1 MKARPGDGK
10 VLSAVSLSTSRDL
23 LAGRYRLDGLLG
35 TGGMGDVHRAWD
47 TRLSRFVAIKLFRS
61 SLDATASRRFDSEV
75 RTLAGLSH
83 PALVSVYDAGASDAT
98 PFVVLQ
104 LVEGRTL
111 HDRIGDGP
119 MTPDEVR
126 DLGARLADA
135 LAYVH
140 AHDVVHRDIKP
151 SNILLD
157 TADTAYLADF
167 GLARLTG
174 ATRLTSTGELMG
186 TAAYLAPE
194 QVRGKD
200 LGFPVDIYA
209 LGLVLLECLTG
220 YREYE
225 GTEVESAVA
234 RLHRPPD
241 IPRTLPGDLVRLLTR
256 MTALTPRRRP
266 TALHCARVLGEGDG
280 STEPVRRTDV
290 RKSVLVGVTTLV
302 LGAAGTAWALSGDS
316 PSTSAPPAGTSSTPS
331 GPAASTTSSA
341 GSSESSDS
349 SDSSDSSSTEPQL
362 TGGKL
367 PVGNSSPGTSS
378 TPGDSATPTTS
389 SPAASSNPT
398 TTTPAPETGPANNGR
413 DKSAE
418 NSPTHRNGG

>member
-1 MKARPGDGK
+1 VR
-10 VLSAVSLSTSRDL
+10 SAVSLSTSREP
-23 LAGRYRLDGLLG
+23 LAGRYRLDKLIG

-47 TRLSRFVAIKLFRS
+47 TRLSRFVAVKLFRS
-61 SLDATASRRFDSEV
+61 TLDATASRRFDSEV

-83 PALVSVYDAGASDAT
+83 PALVSVYDAGTSEST
-98 PFVVLQ
+98 PFLVLQ

-119 MTPDEVR
+119 LTPDEVR

-140 AHDVVHRDIKP
+140 THDVVHRDIKP

-194 QVRGKD
+194 QVRGKN

-266 TALHCARVLGEGDG
+266 TALHCARVLGDDDAK
-280 STEPVRRTDV
+280 TKPVRRKDL
-290 RKSVLVGVTTLV
+290 RKGVLAGVATVV
-302 LGAAGTAWALSGDS
+302 LGTVGAAWALSGDS
-316 PSTSAPPAGTSSTPS
+316 PATTAPPTGTNSVTPGSAATASSE
-331 GPAASTTSSA
+331 
-341 GSSESSDS
+341 GSSESG
-349 SDSSDSSSTEPQL
+349 DSSSAGVQL
-362 TGGKL
+362 TGGER
-367 PVGNSSPGTSS
+367 PAGNSAPGTPS
-378 TPGDSATPTTS
+378 TPGGSGAPVTTS
-389 SPAASSNPT
+389 SGVVATDTNTGAPPDHTKANGKEPPGQVKKSATNT
-398 TTTPAPETGPANNGR
+398 TTKK
-413 DKSAE
+413 D
-418 NSPTHRNGG
+418 GG